1 MNKEVPAENSES
13 TTEEV
18 SQPESDSCLTFSIV
32 IPTYNEEESIET
44 TLDAIY
50 EASPIQSSSFE
61 IIVADESDDNTPD
74 IVRNLEHP
82 NLRLLRFDES
92 KGLAGSVIEGFNVS
106 NGTYVGVIDADGQHP
121 PEALFELLEQATEG
135 NNDVVIA
142 SRYIENGGIENWSWF
157 RRLVSIGATAIAQF
171 ALLRGVDVKDPLSG
185 FFVARRSIVDDL
197 VLDPVGYK
205 ILLEILVKANLD
217 SVVEIGYVFRDRAE
231 GTSNLTPVSYIRYI
245 LHICKLFVHNLGQYS
260 NLRD

>member
-1 MNKEVPAENSES
+1 MNREVPAENSES
-13 TTEEV
+13 TADEV
-18 SQPESDSCLTFSIV
+18 SQPESDSHLTFSIV

-61 IIVADESDDNTPD
+61 LIIADESDDNTPD
-74 IVRNLEHP
+74 IVRNLNHP

-121 PEALFELLEQATEG
+121 PEALFKLLEQATEG
-135 NNDVVIA
+135 NHDVVIA

-157 RRLVSIGATAIAQF
+157 RKLVSVGATAIAQVS
-171 ALLRGVDVKDPLSG
+171 LLRGVDIRDPLSG
-185 FFVARRSIVDDL
+185 FFVVRRSLITDL
-197 VLDPVGYK
+197 TLNPIGYK
-205 ILLEILVKANLD
+205 ILLELLVKADPD
-217 SVVEIGYVFRDRAE
+217 SVLEVGYVFRDRSE
-231 GTSNLTPVSYIRYI
+231 GTSNLTSSSYIEYL
-245 LHICKLFVHNLGQYS
+245 LHIGKLLAHT
-260 NLRD
+260 LRH